1 LRELRPHGAEQPYM
15 GLGPFK
21 VRLPVVHYKWEWADY
36 IQGLVMCAVCLSI
49 IPVLQET
56 LGMPFEVALAIVVL
70 NGALYCLHVLMGD
83 PVIPGWIT
91 PAIPLLIAYVSTF
104 PEGPERVQALIAF
117 EVTLGLFAIFLG
129 ATGLAKKLIK
139 LVPQAIKSGVV
150 MGAGFAAVYMIFQ
163 EGGRFE
169 SFPWTISICIGL
181 AFYLIFS
188 QTYKAL
194 GQKSKFFNMLGN
206 LGILP
211 AILLAIVIAPLVGE
225 CAWPTVE
232 WGISKPD
239 FVTLWKEWTPFGAI
253 GWPSLTMFLTAIPT
267 VFATYIVLFGDVVQS
282 QALVKDTD
290 IAREDE
296 KIDYN
301 PNRAHLIFG
310 ARNSIMGIFGP
321 DISMCGPL
329 WAAMQVVVCERYKKG
344 RKAMDSLFGG
354 AGCFRFGTFTGYF
367 ILPLVTLTKPI
378 LPVAL
383 ALTMLVQGFV
393 SVRIGAM
400 ETRGFKD
407 LGIAGVMGAVLMAKG
422 AAYGFAVGILLCLLI
437 YGRNFFKGDVD
448 SPPIW
453 ADYIIKQQEEKE
465 KEMESLSEKGAS
477 VNA

>member
-1 LRELRPHGAEQPYM
+1 MRELRPHGAEQPYIPA
-15 GLGPFK
+15 GPFK
-21 VRLPVVHYKWEWADY
+21 IRLPGIHYRWEWADY

-49 IPVLQET
+49 IPVLQDV

-70 NGALYCLHVLMGD
+70 NGLLYCLHVLLGD
-83 PVIPGWIT
+83 PVVPGWIT

-104 PEGPERVQALIAF
+104 PEGPERVQALVAF
-117 EVTLGLFAIFLG
+117 EITLGLFAIFLG
-129 ATGLAKKLIK
+129 ATGLAKKLISF
-139 LVPQAIKSGVV
+139 VPQAIKSGVV

-169 SFPWTISICIGL
+169 KFPWTISICIGL

-188 QTYKAL
+188 QSYKVL
-194 GQKSKFFNMLGN
+194 GTKNRFFKLLGN

-211 AILLAIVIAPLVGE
+211 SILLAIVVAPLVGE
-225 CAWPTVE
+225 TTWPTIE

-239 FVTLWKEWTPFGAI
+239 FIALWRDWTPFGAI
-253 GWPSLTMFLTAIPT
+253 GWPSISMFIAAIPT
-267 VFATYIVLFGDVVQS
+267 VFASYIVLFGDVVQS
-282 QALVKDTD
+282 QALIKDAD
-290 IAREDE
+290 IVRDDE

-301 PNRAHLIFG
+301 PNRAHLVFG
-310 ARNSIMGIFGP
+310 ARNTLMGMFGP

-329 WAAMQVVVCERYKKG
+329 WAAMQVVVCERYKQG

-354 AGCFRFGTFTGYF
+354 AGCFRWGTLTGYF
-367 ILPLVTLTKPI
+367 LLPIVTLTKPI

-400 ETRGFKD
+400 ESRSFKD

-437 YGRNFFKGDVD
+437 YGKNFFKGDVE
-448 SPPIW
+448 SEPIW
-453 ADYIIKQQEEKE
+453 AEHIIKQQEEKE
-465 KEMESLSEKGAS
+465 GEIRNLSGEGAT
-477 VNA
+477 A